1 MIALIVSSLNV
12 YAQSNETTAVS
23 TEYRSLGK
31 FNIIIVICDIDLIY
45 KPSIDSIGI
54 VKIVTAKDNLKNIAV
69 KNSKGELTVKNKG
82 KSDEKVIVY
91 VYSLTINTLNNKD
104 NGNIL
109 RTEKFNTNYLNLYTF
124 NS

>member
-12 YAQSNETTAVS
+12 FAQSNETTAVS
-23 TEYRSLGK
+23 TEYRSLGN
-31 FNIIIVICDIDLIY
+31 FNMIIVIGDIDLIY

-91 VYSLTINTLNNKD
+91 VYSPTINTLKNKI
-104 NGNIL
+104 G
-109 RTEKFNTNYLNLYTF
+109 RAHV
-124 NS
+124 